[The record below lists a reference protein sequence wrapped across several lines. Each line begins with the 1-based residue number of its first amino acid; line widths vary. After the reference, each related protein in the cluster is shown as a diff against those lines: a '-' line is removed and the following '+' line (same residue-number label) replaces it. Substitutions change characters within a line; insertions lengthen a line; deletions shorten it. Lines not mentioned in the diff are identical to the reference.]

1 MRGTT
6 TRAFRAQGQRG
17 APRALCRHRHGAGAA
32 HPCSASGSTNLQRQ
46 NATTT
51 VTERRACGA
60 SVVMRAGKSDLSS
73 LFDGTPS
80 TKAEKKKEEAKE
92 EGVTEVELKSE
103 VS

>member
-46 NATTT
+46 NM
-51 VTERRACGA
+51 TERRACGA
-60 SVVMRAGKSDLSS
+60 SVVVRAGKSDLSS

>member
-6 TRAFRAQGQRG
+6 MRPFRAQGQRG
-17 APRALCRHRHGAGAA
+17 APRALCRHRYGAGAA

-46 NATTT
+46 NATT

-60 SVVMRAGKSDLSS
+60 SVVVRAGKSDLSS